1 MSTLTSV
8 EQILAEGLDPVYI
21 VFAMPEWEHFHP
33 TDLPAPIADWI
44 ARNCPEVEV
53 RRISNIPS
61 PGAAIFGL
69 DQHHDEVS
77 SALEIAPVF
86 MIGFSE
92 EQAETFAAAWPKPD
106 ELSCDDSEFY
116 FCDISKAEDPGVH
129 QYDAHGFYFVPGLA
143 VVSNDASGE
152 VTVAELARQQE
163 DAAETKAT
171 TD

>member
-1 MSTLTSV
+1 MTALATI

-61 PGAAIFGL
+61 PGTALLGL
-69 DQHHDEVS
+69 DQHQEEITL
-77 SALEIAPVF
+77 ALEIAPVF

-92 EQAETFAAAWPKPD
+92 EQAKAFAAAWRKPD
-106 ELSCDDSEFY
+106 GPTRENSEFY
-116 FCDISKAEDPGVH
+116 FCDVSSTDDPGVH
-129 QYDAHGFYFVPGLA
+129 QYDAHGVYFVPGFPG
-143 VVSNDASGE
+143 ASE
-152 VTVAELARQQE
+152 HDE
-163 DAAETKAT
+163 DHPA
-171 TD
+171 